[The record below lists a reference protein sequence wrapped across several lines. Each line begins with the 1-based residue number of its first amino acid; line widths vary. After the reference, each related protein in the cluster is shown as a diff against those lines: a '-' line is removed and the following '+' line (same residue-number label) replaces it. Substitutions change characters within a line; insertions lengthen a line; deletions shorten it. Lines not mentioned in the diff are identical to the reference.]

1 MKTITE
7 NSQQVDIYDI
17 EDFPYDNFRDVSTV
31 ERSKRSKKK
40 YVDLV
45 CAFDIETTTIT
56 ADKCSYFGND
66 FGFMYVWQFACEK
79 TVCLGRT
86 WEEYK
91 IFIER
96 LCEAVDCDGRKL
108 VVYVHNLAFE
118 FQFMRDF
125 FDVGKVFC
133 RSKRGVV
140 YAEMGDVEYRCSYIL
155 SNMGLNKFLEK
166 SKGVTFYKADGKKFN
181 YSKLRYPDTEL
192 TDEELWYCVCD
203 VLGLVEAIHS
213 KLVGDD
219 LSTIPITSTGYVRR
233 DFRDAMNSAMDM
245 RDYMKSLR
253 LHERTYT
260 LCTEASR
267 GAISGSN
274 HVYTEC
280 ILEDVDS
287 EDIKSSYPYQMATK
301 YFPMSKFVRYRA
313 LYGTEKFYSL
323 LRNYCCII
331 VWSCNNIKLK
341 QWSGIPYI
349 SKAKCRA
356 IEGAKCGN
364 GKVYS
369 AKRIGM
375 CCTEIDFEIIM
386 NHYKVDEGSVVIHEI
401 WCAHRGMLPKPFRE
415 TLLHMFQMKTDLEDG
430 EKFIYI
436 KYKNKINASFGMML
450 TNILHSEYLY
460 IPESTEPWKEVKV
473 SNVEKALDDYY
484 KAGSSFLHYQH
495 GVWVLAHG
503 RSDLVAGMDAVGQ
516 DIVQVDTDSV
526 KHLEDHKRDFE
537 RINLSIIEKAETYDV
552 KPYSIKDGHKHYLG
566 VWEHEGEDGRP
577 TYHKFKTL
585 GAKKYAEEKEDGS
598 VHITV
603 AGLSKE
609 AGEYFRR
616 VGGLDKFSIG
626 HNVDAD
632 HSGRTCA
639 TYNDWDRIRT
649 VVIDGHKVTLGSN
662 IAVSNIG
669 YTLGMATEWLF
680 MCLEGKIKASEIVQ
694 WNGAFK
700 NYG

>member
-1 MKTITE
+1 MRTITE
-7 NSQQVDIYDI
+7 DSQQVDIYDI
-17 EDFPYDNFRDVSTV
+17 DDFPYSNFSGRSTV
-31 ERSKRSKKK
+31 ERSKRSQKK
-40 YVDLV
+40 YIDLV
-45 CAFDIETTTIT
+45 CAFDIETTTVT
-56 ADKCSYFGND
+56 SDKCSYFGND
-66 FGFMYVWQFACEK
+66 FGFMYVWQFACEM
-79 TVCLGRT
+79 TVCMGRT
-86 WEEYK
+86 WAEYK
-91 IFIER
+91 TFIER
-96 LCEAVDCDGRKL
+96 LCEAVDCEGRKL

-125 FDVGKVFC
+125 FEVGKVFC

-140 YAEMGDVEYRCSYIL
+140 YAEMGSVEYRCSYIL
-155 SNMGLNKFLEK
+155 SNMGLDKFLK
-166 SKGVTFYKADGKKFN
+166 NSRGVTFYKRSGEDFN
-181 YSKLRYPDTEL
+181 YSVLRYPDTEL
-192 TDEELWYCVCD
+192 TDKELWYCVCD
-203 VLGLVEAIHS
+203 VLGLVQAIHS
-213 KLVGDD
+213 KLQGDD

-233 DFRDAMNSAMDM
+233 DFRDAMNAAMDM

-253 LHERTYT
+253 LNSRTYT
-260 LCTEASR
+260 LCMEASR

-280 ILEDVDS
+280 VLEEVDS
-287 EDIKSSYPYQMATK
+287 EDIKSSYPYQMATQ

-331 VWSCNNIKLK
+331 TWSCDNIKLK

-375 CCTEIDFEIIM
+375 TCTEIDFEIIM

-401 WCAHRGMLPKPFRE
+401 WCAHRGMLPKPFRD
-415 TLLHMFQMKTDLEDG
+415 TLLHMFQMKTNLEDG
-430 EKFIYI
+430 DPFIYA
-436 KYKNKINASFGMML
+436 KYKNKINAAFGMMM

-460 IPESTEPWKEVKV
+460 IPESTEPWKEIKV
-473 SNVEKALDDYY
+473 ENVDKALDDYY

-503 RSDLVAGMDAVGQ
+503 RNSLVGGMDAVGQ

-526 KHLEDHKRDFE
+526 KHLEDHRKDFE
-537 RINLSIIEKAETYDV
+537 TINAEIIAKAESYDV
-552 KPYSIKDGHKHYLG
+552 KPYAIKDGHKHYLG
-566 VWEHEGEDGRP
+566 VWEHEGDDGRP
-577 TYHKFKTL
+577 TYYRFKTL
-585 GAKKYAEEKEDGS
+585 GAKKYAEETESGQI
-598 VHITV
+598 HITV
-603 AGLSKE
+603 AGLSKK
-609 AGEYFRR
+609 AGSYFER
-616 VGGLDKFSIG
+616 VGGLDKFNLG
-626 HNVDAD
+626 HRVDSD
-632 HSGRTCA
+632 NSGRTCA
-639 TYNDWDRIRT
+639 TYNDWDSIKT
-649 VVIDGHKVTLGSN
+649 VRIDGHEVTLGSN

-669 YTLGMATEWLF
+669 YTLGMTSEWLF